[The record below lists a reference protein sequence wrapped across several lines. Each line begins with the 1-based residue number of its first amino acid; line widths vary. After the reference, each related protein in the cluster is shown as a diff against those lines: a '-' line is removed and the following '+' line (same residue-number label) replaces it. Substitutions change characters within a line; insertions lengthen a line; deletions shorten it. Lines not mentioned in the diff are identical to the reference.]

1 MKKDPDE
8 VGRKIRMIRESK
20 GMTTEAF
27 AEIFEPPASK
37 GTVSKWENGKYLPNN
52 KRLVKIAELG
62 NVSVNDLLYS
72 DWLKFRDEVYAT
84 PLQKVVKRVKNLT
97 TFEDFLKSLGYQFE
111 LFDNNTDGSVE
122 YDGIVVLTKD
132 NIKTEFNLEEFAAF
146 EKDIKDTVDFKIWQQ
161 NNY

>member
-1 MKKDPDE
+1 MKKNPDE

-84 PLQKVVKRVKNLT
+84 PLQKVVKRVKHLT
-97 TFEDFLKSLGYQFE
+97 TFEDFLNSLGYQFE

-132 NIKTEFNLEEFAAF
+132 NIKTEFTLEEFAAF

-161 NNY
+161 NNN

>member
-1 MKKDPDE
+1 MKKNPDE

-84 PLQKVVKRVKNLT
+84 PLQKVVKRVKNLP

-161 NNY
+161 NKK